1 MDYVKWAKVAIE
13 KAEKKISKVNKDV
26 LLVEGM
32 SSTKS
37 RHLLNNLCAFPEVVY
52 FEIGSWKGSTII
64 AASFK
69 NKGHFYALD
78 SFKKRF
84 KQKENPSVTFYSNK
98 DKFSNYCNYTF
109 FENNSWEFDLSNIKE
124 KVNVYFYDG
133 DHSPEGTEK
142 AFTYYDEI
150 LADTFILLMD
160 DWNRTHIRKATK
172 KALSKCEIL
181 FEKEFFTPKG
191 KNDPHGEGGLGS
203 MIGRSVDTWWNG
215 LYLAV
220 INKVHYAKSK

>member
-1 MDYVKWAKVAIE
+1 MKWAKEAI
-13 KAEKKISKVNKDV
+13 KKNESQCDKDV

-64 AASFK
+64 SASFK
-69 NKGHFYALD
+69 NEGKFYALD

-84 KQKENPSVTFYSNK
+84 KQKESPAVTFYANQK
-98 DKFSNYCNYTF
+98 KFEEDCDYTF
-109 FENNSWEFDLSNIKE
+109 FEGDSWEFDKSLIEE
-124 KVNVYFYDG
+124 KVNIYFYDG
-133 DHSPEGTEK
+133 DHTPEGTEQ

-150 LADTFILLMD
+150 LADTFILVMD
-160 DWNRTHIRKATK
+160 DWNRGHIRKATK
-172 KALSKCEIL
+172 KALGKYEVL
-181 FEKEFFTPKG
+181 FEKEFFTPGG
-191 KNDPHGEGGLGS
+191 KNDPHGKDGLGS
-203 MIGRSVDTWWNG
+203 MVGRSVDTWWNG

-220 INKVHYAKSK
+220 VKKK

>member
-1 MDYVKWAKVAIE
+1 MDYVKWVKEAID
-13 KAEKKISKVNKDV
+13 KTTSKVDKDV

-37 RHLLNNLCAFPEVVY
+37 RHLLNNLCAFPEAVY

-69 NKGHFYALD
+69 NEGKFYALD

-84 KQKENPSVTFYSNK
+84 KQKENPSVTFFANK
-98 DKFSNYCNYTF
+98 EKFKEDCDYTF
-109 FENNSWEFDLSNIKE
+109 FESDSWEFDKSGIEE

-133 DHSPEGTEK
+133 DHTPEGTEK
-142 AFTYYDEI
+142 AFSYYDEI
-150 LADTFILLMD
+150 FDNTFIMIMD
-160 DWNRTHIRKATK
+160 DWNRGHIRKSTK
-172 KALSKCEIL
+172 LALKKYNVL

-191 KNDPHGEGGLGS
+191 KNDPHGKEGLGS
-203 MIGRSVDTWWNG
+203 MVGREVDTWWNG
-215 LYLAV
+215 LYVAV
-220 INKVHYAKSK
+220 VKKK